1 MLLTVVAVVDVAV
14 VPDGGPGEV
23 PEVDHV
29 KELCEIWLAVEL
41 HKILGNNCSDRKYF
55 TFLSVWNK
63 LQLHLKVLGVTFSD
77 TQVLTI

>member
-1 MLLTVVAVVDVAV
+1 MLLAVVAVVDVAV

-41 HKILGNNCSDRKYF
+41 HKILGNNCSGRKYF
-55 TFLSVWNK
+55 TFLSV
-63 LQLHLKVLGVTFSD
+63 
-77 TQVLTI
+77 